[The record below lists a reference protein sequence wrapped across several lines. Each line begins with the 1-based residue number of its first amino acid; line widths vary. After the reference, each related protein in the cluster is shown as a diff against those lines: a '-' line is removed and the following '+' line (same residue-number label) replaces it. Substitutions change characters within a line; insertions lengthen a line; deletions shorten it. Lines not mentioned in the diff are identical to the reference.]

1 MSNTNSHSP
10 IQKQPFFGIR
20 SLSSRQAKT
29 FLHDVI
35 NVINSSV
42 ADSCQA
48 STMSHDQT
56 TDCLVQYANGAKVRI
71 LIELPKVE
79 EMEDAI

>member
-1 MSNTNSHSP
+1 MSNTNSHAP
-10 IQKQPFFGIR
+10 IQEQPFFGIR
-20 SLSSRQAKT
+20 SLNRHQAKT

-42 ADSCQA
+42 ADNCQA
-48 STMSHDQT
+48 STLRHEQT
-56 TDCLVQYANGAKVRI
+56 TDCLVQYANGTKVRI
-71 LIELPKVE
+71 LIELPKAE